1 MTTRSA
7 ETRNVDNLKANVAKL
22 QVRAAELAD
31 GLGVTLAEDP
41 GPAAD
46 AVATVVVVG
55 EPKNGK
61 SSLVNALVQR
71 PGLSPV
77 DYSVATATYISV
89 RHGTP
94 GVRVYPDGHDDSVVV
109 PIEELAAWTSVDGL
123 ASNPRAP
130 RVPRPVEVTLDAPIL
145 ERVTLIDTP
154 GVGGFDGSHDRATLA
169 ALSGATSLLFCADG
183 SRPLSEPELEFLSR
197 ATGSIARV
205 AFVLT
210 KVDQNPGWRDV
221 MADDLASVA
230 ERAPA
235 FADAPWFPVAAP
247 LAERSLDPSLPVGAR
262 ATLRERSGLDA
273 VSTHLVSAVAAQLD
287 ELVAANTVKQIRLNG
302 ELLLERATERLHMLD
317 DPSDEA
323 RDQLHSEQ
331 QELDRLASIEDTWRT
346 DLELSLN
353 TLRGAELNRLD
364 RVMRE
369 IHASGETM
377 VKRKDVT
384 AEQLTATVNERLSL
398 EAGGAS
404 ARIVEGTERQI
415 RDIVGDAIESPAFVA
430 AMEKALGS
438 DEVVRLREA
447 RDLVAEGR
455 LQPAQ
460 TMPLIMTVSSG
471 FMIAN
476 FTGLGGA
483 FGAVT
488 TAGLSFVP
496 GLGLGVAAAA
506 TAVMFAR
513 RQSKQ
518 NERNQWLQT
527 RLAEARTDLQTVVE
541 QRVAS
546 SKTLALRA
554 VREWIRSR
562 QSELRSSISALNAQ
576 VQRDA
581 ADRQAAVQEAQA
593 RVEGV
598 RALVRTCDNYLD
610 RLAKDETDV

>member
-1 MTTRSA
+1 MTGRSA
-7 ETRNVDNLKANVAKL
+7 DARNIDNLKANVGKL
-22 QVRAAELAD
+22 QQSAAELAE
-31 GLGVTLAEDP
+31 GLGVTLAEVP
-41 GPAAD
+41 GPVAS
-46 AVATVVVVG
+46 AVAAVVVVG

-61 SSLVNALVQR
+61 SSLVNALVQH

-77 DYSVATATYISV
+77 DYAIATATYIAI
-89 RHGTP
+89 RHGAP
-94 GVRVYPDGHDDSVVV
+94 GAAVFPEGRDDAEIV
-109 PIEELAAWTSVDGL
+109 PIDELAAWTSVEGL
-123 ASNPRAP
+123 AANPRAP
-130 RVPRPVEVTLDAPIL
+130 KVPRPVEVTVDAPIL

-169 ALSGATSLLFCADG
+169 ALTGATSLLFCADG
-183 SRPLSEPELEFLSR
+183 SRPLSEPELEFLAQ
-197 ATGSIARV
+197 ATGAIARV

-221 MADDLASVA
+221 LADDLARIA

-247 LAERSLDPSLPVGAR
+247 LAERSVDPSLPVEAR
-262 ATLRERSGLDA
+262 RTLRERSGIDA
-273 VSTHLVSAVAAQLD
+273 VADHLVGAVAGHLD

-302 ELLLERATERLHMLD
+302 ELLLERATERVRMLD
-317 DPSDEA
+317 DPSDDA
-323 RDQLHSEQ
+323 RRQLQSEQ
-331 QELDRLASIEDTWRT
+331 HELDRLASIEDTWRT

-353 TLRGAELNRLD
+353 TLRGAEINHLD

-369 IHASGETM
+369 IQALGEPL
-377 VKRKDVT
+377 VKRKDVS
-384 AEQLTATVNERLSL
+384 AEELTSTVNGRLST
-398 EAGGAS
+398 EAGAAS
-404 ARIVEGTERQI
+404 ARIVEGTDRQI
-415 RDIVGDAIESPAFVA
+415 RDIIGDAIESPAFAA

-438 DEVVRLREA
+438 DEVVRLREG

-527 RLAEARTDLQTVVE
+527 RLAEAKVDLQTVVE
-541 QRVAS
+541 QRIAS

-562 QSELRSSISALNAQ
+562 QSELRSSIAALNAQ

-581 ADRQAAVQEAQA
+581 AERQSAVQEAQA
-593 RVEGV
+593 RVDGV
-598 RALVRTCDNYLD
+598 DALLRTCDNYLD
-610 RLAKDETDV
+610 RLVQEGIDV